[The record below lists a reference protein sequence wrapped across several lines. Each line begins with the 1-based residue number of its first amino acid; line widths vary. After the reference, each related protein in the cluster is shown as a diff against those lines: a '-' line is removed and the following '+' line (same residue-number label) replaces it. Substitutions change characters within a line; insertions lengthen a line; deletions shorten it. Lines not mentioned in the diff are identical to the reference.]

1 MVTDLLDEGS
11 GPRVAHDTTER
22 MRGFEDFVAARSQ
35 SLMRTAFLLVGTRE
49 GAEDLVQSA
58 LEKTFPRW
66 SRVRRMDTPEAYV
79 RRIVVNNAHAA
90 WRTAQRLPT
99 VTLPTGPDGSPL
111 AQARAAGDH
120 AEDVTLRDSLLRALD
135 ELPHGMRT
143 IVVLR
148 YWEELSV
155 QEVAELQRCSVGNV
169 KSQAARG
176 LERLRELMT
185 AEARSEG

>member
-1 MVTDLLDEGS
+1 MG
-11 GPRVAHDTTER
+11 HDNER
-22 MRGFEDFVAARSQ
+22 LRGFEEFVAARSQ
-35 SLMRTAFLLVGTRE
+35 SLMRTAYLLVGNHE
-49 GAEDLVQSA
+49 AAEDLVQSA
-58 LEKTFPRW
+58 LEKAFPRW

-79 RRIVVNNAHAA
+79 RRIVVNDAHAV
-90 WRTAQRLPT
+90 WRSAKRLPT
-99 VTLPTGPDGSPL
+99 VTLPLGPDASAL
-111 AQARAAGDH
+111 VAAPVGHATDH
-120 AEDVTLRDSLLRALD
+120 ADGVTLRDSLLRALD

-155 QEVAELQRCSVGNV
+155 QEVADLLRCSTGNV

-185 AEARSEG
+185 AEAVRSER

>member
-1 MVTDLLDEGS
+1 
-11 GPRVAHDTTER
+11 VAHDKTER

-35 SLMRTAFLLVGTRE
+35 SLMRTAFLLVGTKE

-58 LEKTFPRW
+58 LEKTFSRW
-66 SRVRRMDTPEAYV
+66 SRVRRMDMPEAYV

-90 WRTAQRLPT
+90 WRAAQRLPT
-99 VTLPTGPDGSPL
+99 VTLPTGPDGSPS
-111 AQARAAGDH
+111 AAVHTAGDH

-155 QEVAELQRCSVGNV
+155 QEVAELQRCSAGNV

-185 AEARSEG
+185 AEARSER

>member
-1 MVTDLLDEGS
+1 
-11 GPRVAHDTTER
+11 
-22 MRGFEDFVAARSQ
+22 
-35 SLMRTAFLLVGTRE
+35 MRTAYLLVGTRE
-49 GAEDLVQSA
+49 SAEDLVQSA

-66 SRVRRMDTPEAYV
+66 PRVRRMDSPEAYV
-79 RRIVVNNAHAA
+79 RRIVVNNAHSA
-90 WRTAQRLPT
+90 WRSARQLPT
-99 VTLPTGPDGSPL
+99 VALLTGPDGATVSVPGV
-111 AQARAAGDH
+111 GDH

-155 QEVAELQRCSVGNV
+155 REVADLRRCSIGNV

-176 LERLRELMT
+176 LERLRELM
-185 AEARSEG
+185 AADARSEG

>member
-1 MVTDLLDEGS
+1 M
-11 GPRVAHDTTER
+11 AHNSVER
-22 MRGFEDFVAARSQ
+22 LQGFEEFVAARSQ
-35 SLMRTAFLLVGTRE
+35 SLMRTAYLLVGTRE

-66 SRVRRMDTPEAYV
+66 SRVRRMDAPEAYV

-90 WRTAQRLPT
+90 WRSAKRLPT
-99 VTLPTGPDGSPL
+99 VSLPSAPDTTSE
-111 AQARAAGDH
+111 ADH
-120 AEDVTLRDSLLRALD
+120 AEDVTLRDSLLSALD

-148 YWEELSV
+148 YWAELSV
-155 QEVAELQRCSVGNV
+155 QEVADLQRCSAGNV

-185 AEARSEG
+185 ADARSER

>member
-1 MVTDLLDEGS
+1 
-11 GPRVAHDTTER
+11 
-22 MRGFEDFVAARSQ
+22 
-35 SLMRTAFLLVGTRE
+35 MRTAYLLVGSHE
-49 GAEDLVQSA
+49 AAEDLVQSA

-66 SRVRRMDTPEAYV
+66 SRIRRMDAPEAYV

-90 WRTAQRLPT
+90 WRSAQRMPT
-99 VTLPTGPDGSPL
+99 VALGVLGAGSGASPP
-111 AQARAAGDH
+111 AAGDH

-155 QEVAELQRCSVGNV
+155 QEVADLQRCSAGNV

-185 AEARSEG
+185 TDARSAR

>member
-1 MVTDLLDEGS
+1 
-11 GPRVAHDTTER
+11 VAHDDSER
-22 MRGFEDFVAARSQ
+22 LRGFEEFVAARSQ
-35 SLMRTAFLLVGTRE
+35 ALTRTAYLLVGSRE
-49 GAEDLVQSA
+49 AAEDLVQSA

-66 SRVRRMDTPEAYV
+66 HRIRRMDSPEAYV
-79 RRIVVNNAHAA
+79 RRIVVNNAHSA
-90 WRTAQRLPT
+90 WRTAGRLPT
-99 VTLPTGPDGSPL
+99 VALAVESDGFALGPV
-111 AQARAAGDH
+111 AGDH

-155 QEVAELQRCSVGNV
+155 QEVADLLRCSAGNV

-176 LERLRELMT
+176 LERLRELIIS
-185 AEARSEG
+185 EARSGR

>member
-1 MVTDLLDEGS
+1 
-11 GPRVAHDTTER
+11 
-22 MRGFEDFVAARSQ
+22 
-35 SLMRTAFLLVGTRE
+35 MRTAYLLVGNRE
-49 GAEDLVQSA
+49 AAEDLVQSA

-66 SRVRRMDTPEAYV
+66 PRVRRMDTPEAYV

-90 WRTAQRLPT
+90 WRSAKRLPT
-99 VTLPTGPDGSPL
+99 VMLPIGADGAPL
-111 AQARAAGDH
+111 AQPAAGDH

-148 YWEELSV
+148 YWAELSV
-155 QEVAELQRCSVGNV
+155 QEVAELQRCSAGNV
-169 KSQAARG
+169 KSQSARG

-185 AEARSEG
+185 ADARSER

>member
-1 MVTDLLDEGS
+1 M
-11 GPRVAHDTTER
+11 AHDKTER
-22 MRGFEDFVAARSQ
+22 LRGFEEFVAARSQ
-35 SLMRTAFLLVGTRE
+35 SLMRTAYLLVGTRE
-49 GAEDLVQSA
+49 AAEDLVQSA

-66 SRVRRMDTPEAYV
+66 SRVRRMDAPEAYV

-90 WRTAQRLPT
+90 WRSAQRMPT
-99 VTLPTGPDGSPL
+99 VALEAGPHTAPP
-111 AQARAAGDH
+111 AAADH

-143 IVVLR
+143 VVVLR
-148 YWEELSV
+148 YWEEMSV
-155 QEVAELQRCSVGNV
+155 QEVADLQRCSVGNV

-185 AEARSEG
+185 TDARSER

>member
-1 MVTDLLDEGS
+1 M
-11 GPRVAHDTTER
+11 AHDTTER
-22 MRGFEDFVAARSQ
+22 LRGFEEFVATRSQ

-90 WRTAQRLPT
+90 WRSAKRLPT
-99 VTLPTGPDGSPL
+99 VELPGGSDSPAL
-111 AQARAAGDH
+111 AAASGAAAAGDH

-155 QEVAELQRCSVGNV
+155 QEVAELRRCSTGTV

-176 LERLRELMT
+176 LARLRELMI
-185 AEARSEG
+185 AEARSER

>member
-1 MVTDLLDEGS
+1 MG
-11 GPRVAHDTTER
+11 HDTTER
-22 MRGFEDFVAARSQ
+22 LRSFEEFVAARSQ
-35 SLMRTAFLLVGTRE
+35 SLMRTAYLLVGTRE
-49 GAEDLVQSA
+49 SAEDLVQSA

-66 SRVRRMDTPEAYV
+66 SRVRRMDSPEAYV

-90 WRTAQRLPT
+90 WRSAKQLPT
-99 VTLPTGPDGSPL
+99 VALPTGPDS
-111 AQARAAGDH
+111 AAASVPGCGDH
-120 AEDVTLRDSLLRALD
+120 AEGVTLRDSLLRALD

-155 QEVAELQRCSVGNV
+155 QEVADVQRCSIGNV

-176 LERLRELMT
+176 LERLRELM
-185 AEARSEG
+185 AADARSE

>member
-1 MVTDLLDEGS
+1 
-11 GPRVAHDTTER
+11 VAHDKTER
-22 MRGFEDFVAARSQ
+22 LRGFEEFVAARSQ
-35 SLMRTAFLLVGTRE
+35 SLMRTAYLLVGSHE
-49 GAEDLVQSA
+49 AAEDLVQSA

-66 SRVRRMDTPEAYV
+66 PRVRRMDAPEAYV

-90 WRTAQRLPT
+90 WRSAKRLPT
-99 VTLPTGPDGSPL
+99 VALAAGPDSAEYVPAGP
-111 AQARAAGDH
+111 AVGDH

-155 QEVAELQRCSVGNV
+155 QEVADLQRCSVGNV

-176 LERLRELMT
+176 LERLRELM
-185 AEARSEG
+185 AADARSER

>member
-1 MVTDLLDEGS
+1 M
-11 GPRVAHDTTER
+11 AHDKTEHL
-22 MRGFEDFVAARSQ
+22 RGFEEFVATRSQ
-35 SLMRTAFLLVGTRE
+35 SLMRTAYLLVGSRE
-49 GAEDLVQSA
+49 AAEDLVQSA

-79 RRIVVNNAHAA
+79 RRIVVNNAHSV
-90 WRTAQRLPT
+90 WRSAKRLPT
-99 VTLPTGPDGSPL
+99 VVLPTGPDSPALDL
-111 AQARAAGDH
+111 AAGNHATGNHAAGDP

-148 YWEELSV
+148 YWEELSL
-155 QEVAELQRCSVGNV
+155 QEVADLQRCSVGTV

-176 LERLRELMT
+176 LGRLRELMT
-185 AEARSEG
+185 AEARSER